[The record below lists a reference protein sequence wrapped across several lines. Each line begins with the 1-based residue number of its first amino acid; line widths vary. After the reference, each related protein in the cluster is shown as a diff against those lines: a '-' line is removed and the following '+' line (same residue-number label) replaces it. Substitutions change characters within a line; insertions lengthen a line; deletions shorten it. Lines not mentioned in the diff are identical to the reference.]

1 MRKSL
6 LAIAFAAVALAASAC
21 GSSSSSSSS
30 TPTGGS
36 TGQTCSPATNKT
48 LTANTLTIG
57 TDNPAYYPYFS
68 GGPRHHRAGQV
79 NKHPDKNK
87 GFQDAVAY
95 AAAEQQGFSPS

>member
-6 LAIAFAAVALAASAC
+6 LAVAVAAVALAASAC
-21 GSSSSSSSS
+21 GSSSSTSSSS
-30 TPTGGS
+30 SAPAGGS

-68 GGPRHHRAGQV
+68 GGPGHDWKGEF
-79 NKHPDKNK
+79 NNDPYKNK
-87 GFQDAVAY
+87 GFEDAVAY
-95 AAAEQQGFSPS
+95 AVAK